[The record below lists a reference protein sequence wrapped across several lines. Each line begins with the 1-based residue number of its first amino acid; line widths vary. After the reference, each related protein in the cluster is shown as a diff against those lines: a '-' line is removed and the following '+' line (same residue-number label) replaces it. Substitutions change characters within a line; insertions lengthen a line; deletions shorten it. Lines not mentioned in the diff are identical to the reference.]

1 MNVKKRTIGLGA
13 TVFAVTAVC
22 AVAMVVH
29 SGEAGSFQ
37 QIQALTMCQA
47 ALKKAAPVPEKVRIP
62 SVESRGNAEQFIFTW
77 DSTTKAIEMRTQ
89 LDEIEPTTGYCMVDK
104 ATKRVIALTF
114 GLRPII

>member
-1 MNVKKRTIGLGA
+1 MFKSFFSLGTA
-13 TVFAVTAVC
+13 VLAVTAVC
-22 AVAMVVH
+22 AVVMVTH

-47 ALKKAAPVPEKVRIP
+47 ALKKVAPVPEKVSIP
-62 SVESRGNAEQFIFTW
+62 SVESKGNAEQFIFTW
-77 DSTTKAIEMRTQ
+77 NSTTKAIEMRTQ

-104 ATKRVIALTF
+104 ATKRIIGLTF